1 MKKIILS
8 SLLSI
13 FILVVLSIIT
23 SIIFS
28 YINYNNGIKISLYIV
43 NIVSIVIFL
52 ISGFSFGIINKKQG
66 LLGSILFILVYLL
79 FVLIFNLIS
88 KEKHNSAYFI
98 FVICKA
104 LTYSIGSIIGVNFKT
119 KKFDMECLNAYMLF
133 Q

>member
-119 KKFDMECLNAYMLF
+119 K
-133 Q
+133 